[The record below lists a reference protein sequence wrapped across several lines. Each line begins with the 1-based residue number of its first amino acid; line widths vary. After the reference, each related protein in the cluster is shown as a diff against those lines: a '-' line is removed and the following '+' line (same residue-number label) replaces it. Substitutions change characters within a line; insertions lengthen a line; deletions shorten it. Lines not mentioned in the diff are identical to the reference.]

1 MTSVGVCASFPGVT
15 PFVGSS
21 SVRIPKLVQPR
32 HHLEDSMAARKK
44 RVAALERKV
53 QGKQVTLADKKK
65 FMTALYQIE
74 SQVEEMQIQL
84 RDLKS
89 ITKSSSFW
97 IIG

>member
-1 MTSVGVCASFPGVT
+1 
-15 PFVGSS
+15 
-21 SVRIPKLVQPR
+21 
-32 HHLEDSMAARKK
+32 MAARKK
-44 RVAALERKV
+44 RVAVGERKV
-53 QGKQVTLADKKK
+53 TGKQVTSADKKK
-65 FMTALYQIE
+65 FMTALNQIE